1 MTKAYNDDISGKL
14 RQQKEEYDK
23 LVSGKMEAEEKLKL
37 KKEQL
42 EEDTE
47 IVTDQ
52 DAKLLEMK

>member
-1 MTKAYNDDISGKL
+1 
-14 RQQKEEYDK
+14 
-23 LVSGKMEAEEKLKL
+23 MEAEEKLKL